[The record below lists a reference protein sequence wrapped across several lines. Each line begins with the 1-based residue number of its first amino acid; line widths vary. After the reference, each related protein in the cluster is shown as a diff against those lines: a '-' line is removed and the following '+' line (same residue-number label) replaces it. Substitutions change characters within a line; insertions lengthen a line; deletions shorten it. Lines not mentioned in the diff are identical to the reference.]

1 MKSPEIDNHK
11 LIFHPSRVSEWFKKG
26 DCSPIYVEIGLT
38 NKCNHKCIFCGLDWA
53 RGTDTLKTDILLQ
66 NLEDMGKIGVKS
78 ICFSGAG
85 EPALHPDFSLIIKKT
100 KEFGMDVSFSTNITL
115 FNKAIAK
122 ETLPSTSWIR
132 FSLDAATPET
142 HAKIHGCSKGDFPII
157 LKNLSDAV
165 EIKREKNL
173 NTTLGVQFL
182 LMEENAHEI
191 LEVTELCK
199 KMGVDNLQ
207 IKPYSQNPNSI
218 NKFNIDYKKFI
229 HFKKE
234 LEKFNTKDFEVFFRI
249 KRIDRVSKNREYPHC
264 YGLPFFAIINE
275 KGNVLPCHLFY
286 NHLKFAY
293 GNIYENKFS
302 EIWKSENRELVL
314 KKIQQKGV
322 KDCKRGCRLDLIN
335 SYLHRLK
342 NTEDHDN
349 FI

>member
-322 KDCKRGCRLDLIN
+322 QDCKRGCRLDLIN